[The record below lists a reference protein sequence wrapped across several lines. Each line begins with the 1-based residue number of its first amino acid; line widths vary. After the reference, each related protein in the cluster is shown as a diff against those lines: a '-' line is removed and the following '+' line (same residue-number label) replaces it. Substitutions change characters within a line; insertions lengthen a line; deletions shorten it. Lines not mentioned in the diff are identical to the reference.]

1 MSLGIGPHDPGCECW
16 RCESRR
22 VPTPEQLAALEVYA
36 AEHGRT
42 WKAQLN
48 DDWMNGRASGP
59 LQQVRNQF
67 GPSWLIR
74 FRLPKENA

>member
-1 MSLGIGPHDPGCECW
+1 MSLGAPHDYDCTCP

-22 VPTPEQLAALEVYA
+22 TPTPDQMTALQAYA
-36 AEHGRT
+36 AEHGHT
-42 WKAQLN
+42 WKSQLN

>member
-1 MSLGIGPHDPGCECW
+1 MDL
-16 RCESRR
+16 
-22 VPTPEQLAALEVYA
+22 TPEQLAALRAYA

-42 WKAQLN
+42 WKSQLN

-59 LQQVRNQF
+59 LQQIRNQF
-67 GPSWLIR
+67 GPSWLLR

>member
-1 MSLGIGPHDPGCECW
+1 MKL
-16 RCESRR
+16 
-22 VPTPEQLAALEVYA
+22 TPEQLAALRSYA

-42 WKAQLN
+42 WKSQLN

-74 FRLPKENA
+74 FKLPKENA

>member
-1 MSLGIGPHDPGCECW
+1 MTLTRDPDTWATGEKH
-16 RCESRR
+16 R
-22 VPTPEQLAALEVYA
+22 PTPEQLAALSAYA

-42 WKAQLN
+42 WKSQLN

-67 GPSWLIR
+67 GPSWLVR
-74 FRLPKENA
+74 FRLPKECA

>member
-1 MSLGIGPHDPGCECW
+1 M
-16 RCESRR
+16 R
-22 VPTPEQLAALEVYA
+22 VLRMTLKPTLEQLTALQTYA
-36 AEHGRT
+36 LEHGRT
-42 WKAQLN
+42 WKSQLN

-74 FRLPKENA
+74 FRLPKEKA